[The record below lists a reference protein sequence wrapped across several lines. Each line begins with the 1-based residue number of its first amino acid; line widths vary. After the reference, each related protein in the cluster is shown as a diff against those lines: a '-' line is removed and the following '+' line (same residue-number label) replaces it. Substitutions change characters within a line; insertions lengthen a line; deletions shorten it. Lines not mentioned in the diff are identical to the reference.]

1 MSELEKLFTFDELRE
16 MAIKDGIADNKV
28 SVGLWAKIKG
38 YKRAKREIR
47 NNKFVYLYRKDD

>member
-1 MSELEKLFTFDELRE
+1 MSELGILLTFDELRE

-38 YKRAKREIR
+38 YKRAMREIR